1 MRGDYMGRDCML
13 AMVDAAVP
21 TALVTGSSSG
31 IGRATSLALARAGH
45 AVYATMRDTSCAGAG
60 DLERAA
66 SEEGLDI
73 RVARLDVVDDPSV
86 EAAALRVGEEAGRL
100 DVLVNNA
107 GYGAVGAVEDLPL
120 SEFRA
125 QFETNLFGT
134 IRVTKAALPLMRRTA
149 AEAKKAAPGPTIV
162 NVSSVAGRIGFPAT
176 SAYISSKF
184 ALEGFSES
192 LGYEL
197 APFGVR
203 VVIVEPGVI
212 KTSFFDSM
220 RIREPPKGSVYA
232 DMAAKVVSNVRMM
245 VELGTEAGDVAET
258 IAKAVASDRPLPRY
272 VVGSDAA
279 MFLEARRSKTDAE
292 FVEYMSKE
300 LFGGS

>member
-1 MRGDYMGRDCML
+1 MGPGGML
-13 AMVDAAVP
+13 GMAGTAGP

-31 IGRATSLALARAGH
+31 IGLATSLALARAGH

-60 DLERAA
+60 DLARAA
-66 SEEGLDI
+66 SAEGLDI
-73 RVARLDVVDDPSV
+73 RVSRLDVVDDASV
-86 EAAALRVGEEAGRL
+86 DEAASRVDREAGRL

-149 AEAKKAAPGPTIV
+149 GAANGGARGPTIV

-184 ALEGFSES
+184 ALEGLSES
-192 LGYEL
+192 LSYEL

-203 VVIVEPGVI
+203 VVLVEPGVI

-220 RIREPPKGSVYA
+220 RICAPPPGSVYA
-232 DMAAKVVSNVRMM
+232 DMAEKVVSSVRTM
-245 VELGTEAGDVAET
+245 VELGTEAGEVAAT
-258 IAKAVASDRPLPRY
+258 IAKAAASDRPLPRY

-300 LFGGS
+300 LFGGR